1 MLNKEIVERVR
12 EKYYSLVSELD
23 ERGRRR
29 DGRRS
34 YVTAEVGGRSL
45 KPCAHRAS
53 WWAARKWVCWLRAL
67 AAAVIGACP
76 KAEGVV

>member
-53 WWAARKWVCWLRAL
+53 W
-67 AAAVIGACP
+67 
-76 KAEGVV
+76 